1 MNQIEDLS
9 LRIRALT
16 EMDLQDQRLL
26 LSLACDAF
34 ILASKIPLRQSLPN
48 QREEHENEVNKRVAI
63 EMDQFIRY
71 FIPRL
76 STGAA
81 SARNGKESKS
91 HLEDLE
97 EDYLKDLFAIERRLA
112 GFSNKFGRC
121 RQGFHEDLR
130 ILQLS
135 VRGFIAKYP
144 AIIDE
149 EADSKA

>member
-16 EMDLQDQRLL
+16 EMDLQDQRVL

-34 ILASKIPLRQSLPN
+34 ILASKIPLRQSSQN
-48 QREEHENEVNKRVAI
+48 QREEDENEVNKRVAI

-76 STGAA
+76 STAMA
-81 SARNGKESKS
+81 STHKKKESNS

-97 EDYLKDLFAIERRLA
+97 ADYLNDLTALERRLM
-112 GFSNKFGRC
+112 GFSNKFGRSP
-121 RQGFHEDLR
+121 QGFHEDLR

-135 VRGFIAKYP
+135 VRGFLAKYP
-144 AIIDE
+144 AMIDE
-149 EADSKA
+149 DADSKG

>member
-1 MNQIEDLS
+1 MTQIQELS
-9 LRIRALT
+9 LRIRALS
-16 EMDLQDQRLL
+16 EMDLQDQRVL
-26 LSLACDAF
+26 LSLSLDAF
-34 ILASKIPLRQSLPN
+34 ILASNTPLRQSLKNPC
-48 QREEHENEVNKRVAI
+48 EERENEVNKRMAI

-76 STGAA
+76 STARA
-81 SARNGKESKS
+81 STHKEKESNA

-97 EDYLKDLFAIERRLA
+97 ADYLNDLTALERRLM
-112 GFSNKFGRC
+112 GFSNKFARSP
-121 RQGFHEDLR
+121 QGFHEDLR